1 MSEANSSLLDSGH
14 KTLGVPIVREPKEWK
29 LRLDLLKETINKFLE
44 NIPEKEVTNEF
55 LFYDSCVA
63 N

>member
-1 MSEANSSLLDSGH
+1 
-14 KTLGVPIVREPKEWK
+14 VIREPKEWK

-44 NIPEKEVTNEF
+44 NIPEKEVTNGF
-55 LFYDSCVA
+55 LFYD